1 MKYNWRITEPMNK
14 KKAIIL
20 SAVILL
26 IVVIAIICIVVFTG
40 GNKEDNET
48 TTTTQQNEVESTD
61 EIKET
66 ESSSEEKETEST
78 TEEVESTSEIETEST
93 SEIETTTEEV
103 KTEEPTTKKQS
114 SKNYEIV
121 WSNPYFFTKKFSD
134 GTEKYYFTYMEEADI
149 FGVETTAIG
158 IIPESQYEY
167 LEHSPDYYI
176 NGKTGSNTGS
186 VREETTEQQTSG
198 NTSNNQTEQETSSGN
213 TPQLVTID
221 GVQYMMNSDGSIVKL
236 GGGTMT
242 EEEWNEYL
250 KWREENGFTMTN

>member
-1 MKYNWRITEPMNK
+1 MKK
-14 KKAIIL
+14 QLFIIML
-20 SAVILL
+20 ATTLVATTFVGCS
-26 IVVIAIICIVVFTG
+26 CTG
-40 GNKEDNET
+40 SKTATDT
-48 TTTTQQNEVESTD
+48 TTESTVESTT
-61 EIKET
+61 T
-66 ESSSEEKETEST
+66 EQEST
-78 TEEVESTSEIETEST
+78 IEEP
-93 SEIETTTEEV
+93 TTEAP
-103 KTEEPTTKKQS
+103 TEEPTVPINPEKPVVKDYTIS
-114 SKNYEIV
+114 

-186 VREETTEQQTSG
+186 TREETTEQQTSG
-198 NTSNNQTEQETSSGN
+198 NTSNNQTEQGTSSGN

-242 EEEWNEYL
+242 EEEYQEFV
-250 KWREENGFTMTN
+250 KWCQENGVTMTN

>member
-1 MKYNWRITEPMNK
+1 MNK

-40 GNKEDNET
+40 ENKENNET
-48 TTTTQQNEVESTD
+48 TTTTQQNEVESND

-66 ESSSEEKETEST
+66 ESTS
-78 TEEVESTSEIETEST
+78 EEVESTSEIETEST
-93 SEIETTTEEV
+93 SEVETTTEEV
-103 KTEEPTTKKQS
+103 KTEEPTTKKPS

-176 NGKTGSNTGS
+176 NGKTGSNPGS

-198 NTSNNQTEQETSSGN
+198 NTSNNQTEQETQSGGA
-213 TPQLVTID
+213 QYVTID
-221 GVQYMMNSDGSIVKL
+221 GKVYMKL
-236 GGGTMT
+236 PNGDLLEYMDPGTMT
-242 EEEWNEYL
+242 EEEYQEFV
-250 KWREENGFTMTN
+250 KWCQENGVTMTN

>member
-1 MKYNWRITEPMNK
+1 MKNNLF
-14 KKAIIL
+14 IL
-20 SAVILL
+20 VSILL
-26 IVVIAIICIVVFTG
+26 PLV
-40 GNKEDNET
+40 
-48 TTTTQQNEVESTD
+48 
-61 EIKET
+61 
-66 ESSSEEKETEST
+66 SSCSS
-78 TEEVESTSEIETEST
+78 IP
-93 SEIETTTEEV
+93 
-103 KTEEPTTKKQS
+103 TEEPTVPINPEKPVVKDYTIS
-114 SKNYEIV
+114 

-176 NGKTGSNTGS
+176 NGKTGSNPGS

-198 NTSNNQTEQETSSGN
+198 TTSNNQTEQEISSGN
-213 TPQLVTID
+213 TPKLVTID
-221 GVQYMMNSDGSIVKL
+221 GVQYMMDSDGSIVKL

-250 KWREENGFTMTN
+250 KWCEENGFTMTN

>member
-1 MKYNWRITEPMNK
+1 MKK
-14 KKAIIL
+14 QL
-20 SAVILL
+20 FLL
-26 IVVIAIICIVVFTG
+26 FATTIVATTFAGCSCTG
-40 GNKEDNET
+40 SKTATDT
-48 TTTTQQNEVESTD
+48 TTESTVESTTPTKN
-61 EIKET
+61 ENAT
-66 ESSSEEKETEST
+66 EPEQPT
-78 TEEVESTSEIETEST
+78 TTVADIETDSNIT
-93 SEIETTTEEV
+93 EIETTV
-103 KTEEPTTKKQS
+103 EEPTTEQPTKEPTVPINPEKPVVKDYTIS
-114 SKNYEIV
+114 

-198 NTSNNQTEQETSSGN
+198 NTSNNQTEQETSNG
-213 TPQLVTID
+213 TPQLITID
-221 GVQYMMNSDGSIVKL
+221 GQQYMLHADGTLIKL

-242 EEEWNEYL
+242 EEEYQEFV
-250 KWREENGFTMTN
+250 KWCQENGVTMTN

>member
-1 MKYNWRITEPMNK
+1 MNK
-14 KKAIIL
+14 KIIIIL
-20 SAVILL
+20 SSVSILL
-26 IVVIAIICIVVFTG
+26 IIIAVVIIVVFTG
-40 GNKEDNET
+40 GDKDSVNNNNNIDNTTSNNITESIEETSSTESENITEENET
-48 TTTTQQNEVESTD
+48 ETSTVVE
-61 EIKET
+61 E
-66 ESSSEEKETEST
+66 
-78 TEEVESTSEIETEST
+78 ETEST
-93 SEIETTTEEV
+93 SEIETTEEV

-134 GTEKYYFTYMEEADI
+134 GTERYYFTYMEEADI

-186 VREETTEQQTSG
+186 TREETTEQQTSG
-198 NTSNNQTEQETSSGN
+198 NTSNNQTEQGTQSGGA
-213 TPQLVTID
+213 QYVTID
-221 GVQYMMNSDGSIVKL
+221 GKVYMKL
-236 GGGTMT
+236 PNGDLLEYMDPGTMT